1 MSFWHIFDLVVF
13 TWNTFP
19 NNSAKKKII
28 CFELFELGTKL
39 SERNT
44 EALTLNVEI
53 FASKWH
59 IHFVIQLKDLE
70 LVIEMSQMS

>member
-1 MSFWHIFDLVVF
+1 MSFWHIFDLIVF
-13 TWNTFP
+13 TWNTFS
-19 NNSAKKKII
+19 NNSTKKII
-28 CFELFELGTKL
+28 CFELGTKPIR
-39 SERNT
+39 SNI
-44 EALTLNVEI
+44 EAPTLNVEI

>member
-1 MSFWHIFDLVVF
+1 MF
-13 TWNTFP
+13 FP
-19 NNSAKKKII
+19 LNKPGEKDQNSEQS
-28 CFELFELGTKL
+28 FELFELGTKP
-39 SERNT
+39 SKSNI